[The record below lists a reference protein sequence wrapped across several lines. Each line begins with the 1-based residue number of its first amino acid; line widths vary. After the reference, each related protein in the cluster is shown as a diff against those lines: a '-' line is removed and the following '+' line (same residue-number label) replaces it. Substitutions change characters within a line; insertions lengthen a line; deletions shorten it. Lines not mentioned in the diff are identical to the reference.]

1 MPHPHTPRLILSWA
15 RVSAILE
22 ACRGAGRRAPA
33 VGFAEPV
40 ASGSVQGTNLLA
52 SDYQDPLPDSTG
64 HHRTARLASA
74 DTSQRYALVPDVD
87 GCFR

>member
-1 MPHPHTPRLILSWA
+1 MPHTYPRLIPSWA

-33 VGFAEPV
+33 VGFANL
-40 ASGSVQGTNLLA
+40 ASGLVQGVNLLA
-52 SDYQDPLPDSTG
+52 SDYKDPPPGSAGYDGTSRWT
-64 HHRTARLASA
+64 SA
-74 DTSQRYALVPDVD
+74 DTSQRYVLVPDVG